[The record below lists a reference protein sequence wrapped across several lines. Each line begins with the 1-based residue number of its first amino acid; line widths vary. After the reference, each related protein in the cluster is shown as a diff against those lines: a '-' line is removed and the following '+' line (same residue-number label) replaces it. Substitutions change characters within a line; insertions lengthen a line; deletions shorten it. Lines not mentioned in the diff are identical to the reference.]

1 MSTPIGSRIPEP
13 APSTRLLLASTGWLT
28 LLAVTHLPGD
38 SPLRL
43 AVVSLFV
50 VFAPGAALRLP
61 LRAALTGHRQAADR
75 GADLAEAWV
84 LVVVLSLSALALVAV
99 GLMLAGA
106 FTGLTTLV
114 VLAVITMACALLPTI
129 RPAAEQDGP
138 GGDRTAG

>member
-1 MSTPIGSRIPEP
+1 
-13 APSTRLLLASTGWLT
+13 
-28 LLAVTHLPGD
+28 
-38 SPLRL
+38 
-43 AVVSLFV
+43 
-50 VFAPGAALRLP
+50 
-61 LRAALTGHRQAADR
+61 
-75 GADLAEAWV
+75 V